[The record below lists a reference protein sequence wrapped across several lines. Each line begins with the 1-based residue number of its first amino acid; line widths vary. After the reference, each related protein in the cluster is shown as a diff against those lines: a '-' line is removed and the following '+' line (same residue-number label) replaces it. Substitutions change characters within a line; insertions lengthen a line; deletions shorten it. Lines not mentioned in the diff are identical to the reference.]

1 MLDNKTNQVGVVD
14 ENSKAPVIKFF
25 TDDEKK
31 EIEAKRVAEQKKYL
45 ILMYGEDSSGREY
58 KMWEYVTGR
67 QEAYNYIREMLIDI
81 EEEDVT
87 VDAYK
92 SRIIV
97 ESDSG
102 KVKINGISIYKFMKQ
117 MKLEGLVEDN
127 TNFDIEEWAVDEQI
141 GMSED
146 QQN

>member
-14 ENSKAPVIKFF
+14 ENSKVPVINFF

-31 EIEAKRVAEQKKYL
+31 EIEAKRAAEQKKYL